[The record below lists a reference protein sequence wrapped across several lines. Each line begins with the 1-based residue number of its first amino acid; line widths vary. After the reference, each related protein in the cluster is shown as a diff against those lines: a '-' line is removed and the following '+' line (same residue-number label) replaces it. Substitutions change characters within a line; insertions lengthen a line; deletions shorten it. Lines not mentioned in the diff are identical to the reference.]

1 MILVDTCGWVEWLA
15 DGALADTFQPYLEDA
30 EALVIPVIVQFE
42 LYKWLERNCGEEA
55 GHEGHRPHHAFAGGG
70 PRHLDRPL
78 LRRQSSVAST
88 AALSVADA
96 VIYASAR
103 KHKVDLVTSD
113 DHFEGLPGV
122 VYLPETRGVI
132 RVWRCASCAIK

>member
-15 DGALADTFQPYLEDA
+15 DGTLADNFQPYLEDA
-30 EALVIPVIVQFE
+30 EALVIPTIVQFE
-42 LYKWLERNCGEEA
+42 LYKWLERNCGEEGA
-55 GHEGHRPHHAFAGGG
+55 MKAIARTT
-70 PRHLDRPL
+70 RSRVVDLDT
-78 LRRQSSVAST
+78 ST
-88 AALSVADA
+88 ALLAAELSREHGLSVADA

-122 VYLPETRGVI
+122 VYFER
-132 RVWRCASCAIK
+132 